1 MEHLIFVKFMQLHI
15 YVPYMYRK
23 RNLLTFIYLSTLI
36 KYELNNLVLST
47 DTTVMI
53 SNNYT
58 VITIKKKD
66 MLITYRYIL
75 WH

>member
-1 MEHLIFVKFMQLHI
+1 MEHLILVKFMQLHI
-15 YVPYMYRK
+15 YVTYMYRK

-47 DTTVMI
+47 DTTV
-53 SNNYT
+53 
-58 VITIKKKD
+58 ITIKEKD